1 VTVAVS
7 SGKNARIAII
17 SGASSGI
24 GRQFAIDLDGDVRL
38 DEIWLCARREE
49 RLQELAASL
58 RKPAR
63 VLAGDITDKKWRDRL
78 LLEIKDSECQ
88 IHTLINSA
96 GFGKF
101 EAFCDLD
108 CNERM
113 VEVNCQALT
122 ALTSLCLPYMQNGGR
137 IINMAS
143 VAGFMPQYKAA
154 VYAASKAY
162 VISFSRA
169 LHQELKERDITVT
182 AVCPNPMKTE
192 FFEANGIEI
201 DANPIKK
208 IGIEDVEKVAAK
220 ALKRSDKGKD
230 MSVCNLPAKILRVI
244 SRILPHRLVLWFERK
259 SGF

>member
-1 VTVAVS
+1 MTSEIS
-7 SGKNARIAII
+7 SGRNATIAII

-24 GRQFAIDLDGDVRL
+24 GRQFAINLDADTRL

-49 RLQELAASL
+49 RLNELAESL
-58 RKPAR
+58 TKPTR
-63 VLAGDITDKKWRDRL
+63 VLAGDITDKNWRDQL
-78 LLEIKDSECQ
+78 LFKIKDSGSQ

-101 EAFCDLD
+101 DAFCDLD
-108 CNERM
+108 CNEDM
-113 VEVNCQALT
+113 VEVNCLALT
-122 ALTSLCLPYMQNGGR
+122 ALTSICLPYMKRGGR
-137 IINMAS
+137 IINLAS

-192 FFEANGIEI
+192 FFEVNGIEF

-208 IGIEDVEKVAAK
+208 MGFEDVEKVAAK

-230 MSVCNLPAKILRVI
+230 MSVCNLPAKSLRLL